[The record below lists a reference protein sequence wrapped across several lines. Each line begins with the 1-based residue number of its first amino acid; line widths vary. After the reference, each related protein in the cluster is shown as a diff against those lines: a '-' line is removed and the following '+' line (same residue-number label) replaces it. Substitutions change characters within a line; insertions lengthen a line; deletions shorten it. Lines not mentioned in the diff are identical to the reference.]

1 MEANQDN
8 VTNLNR
14 LIDEIMRENVVAVE
28 EIQSEHQSEVEINME
43 QETKKRQRITEPTE
57 DDQVFIS
64 DEAHGLWKKVYYD
77 KSFVGERGFGKLISP
92 FSKAI
97 EKRGW
102 GLFCEH
108 KAPGFEAVV
117 REFYANLVGMR
128 EDSIVFV
135 RGVWVPFGA
144 QKINEVF
151 KMKDLKHGS
160 KLKKMMENPNHG
172 KILHLLTA
180 GRGK

>member
-1 MEANQDN
+1 
-8 VTNLNR
+8 
-14 LIDEIMRENVVAVE
+14 
-28 EIQSEHQSEVEINME
+28 ME
-43 QETKKRQRITEPTE
+43 QETEKRQRITEPTE

-64 DEAHGLWKKVYYD
+64 DEAHGLWKKVYFD

-92 FSKAI
+92 FSEAI

-108 KAPGFEAVV
+108 KAPGFATVV

-128 EDSIVFV
+128 EDNTVFV

-151 KMKDLKHGS
+151 KMKDLKHGL
-160 KLKKMMENPNHG
+160 KFKKMMENPNHG
-172 KILHLLTA
+172 KILHLLTE
-180 GRGK
+180 GRGKWEATKTTHTTLSVGDPGQKRQKFGFTSSTW